1 MRFSLQARVWTSH
14 TAHGKMYV
22 VKLANT
28 AGTQKKEYLLWYIN
42 QLQKHRKKNNIIMRT
57 GTHIL
62 KNSYLK
68 DEKGN
73 LLTDTHSILCTSK
86 NHFCQLH
93 KLYVINIV
101 MQTKILAAEPLAQ
114 VWLCDVSGVKIWYF
128 VFIFK

>member
-1 MRFSLQARVWTSH
+1 
-14 TAHGKMYV
+14 
-22 VKLANT
+22 
-28 AGTQKKEYLLWYIN
+28 
-42 QLQKHRKKNNIIMRT
+42 MRT

-101 MQTKILAAEPLAQ
+101 MQTKFLHL
-114 VWLCDVSGVKIWYF
+114 SH
-128 VFIFK
+128 

>member
-1 MRFSLQARVWTSH
+1 
-14 TAHGKMYV
+14 
-22 VKLANT
+22 
-28 AGTQKKEYLLWYIN
+28 
-42 QLQKHRKKNNIIMRT
+42 MRT

-62 KNSYLK
+62 KKSYLK

-101 MQTKILAAEPLAQ
+101 MQTKFLHL
-114 VWLCDVSGVKIWYF
+114 SH
-128 VFIFK
+128 